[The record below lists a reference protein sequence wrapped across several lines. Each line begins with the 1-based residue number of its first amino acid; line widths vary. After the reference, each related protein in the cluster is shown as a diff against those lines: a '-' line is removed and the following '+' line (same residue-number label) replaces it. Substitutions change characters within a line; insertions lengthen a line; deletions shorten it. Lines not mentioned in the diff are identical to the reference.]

1 MYALS
6 LRKYNTIW
14 KNLTEMKSQLQNHD
28 KMGYTIRFS
37 VGESQDEKLGG

>member
-1 MYALS
+1 MHALS
-6 LRKYNTIW
+6 LRKYNTTW

-28 KMGYTIRFS
+28 KMGYTIRCS